1 MSLLEEIAL
10 DHKARIETLK
20 RTLKC
25 LAKSMKE
32 FPSELTR
39 QDMEVLE
46 RMIVELG
53 GDSRTGAHRAIID
66 STERSD

>member
-25 LAKSMKE
+25 LARSWKLN
-32 FPSELTR
+32 PSEITR

-53 GDSRTGAHRAIID
+53 GDARTGAHRAITD
-66 STERSD
+66 STKRSD